1 MTQPFTPG
9 FPNAG
14 APGVDVKLLIITAFF
29 WRSPMPSP
37 RPAPAL
43 SLYEADYLGW
53 LEATAN
59 ALKRKDYG
67 AIDWE
72 NMLEEIEDMGR
83 RERQSL
89 KSNLVILLLH
99 LLKWQFQPDKQSN
112 SWNASIVEHRQR
124 LQDSLEESPSL
135 KPYLDTILIKAYGNA
150 VERAA
155 AETGLPE
162 ATFPK
167 DCPYGIS
174 QIMAKGFLP

>member
-1 MTQPFTPG
+1 M
-9 FPNAG
+9 
-14 APGVDVKLLIITAFF
+14 
-29 WRSPMPSP
+29 SPA

-53 LEATAN
+53 LEETAD

-72 NMLEEIEDMGR
+72 NMIEEIEAMGR

-112 SWNASIVEHRQR
+112 SWNGSIVEHRQR
-124 LQDSLEESPSL
+124 LQDSLEASPSL
-135 KPYLDTILIKAYGNA
+135 KPYLETLLFKSYRDA

-162 ATFPK
+162 AAFPK
-167 DCPYGIS
+167 DCPYAIS